1 MPKWLK
7 FLPDMSQHTMSSPAP
22 IGVPAPPR
30 DPNSR
35 DPRLDFFRGLALVMI
50 FINHVP
56 GNPLEVLTNRNFGF
70 SDAAEGFVFM
80 SGMAAGLAYPLAF
93 VRLPLWRAVAK
104 CWGRAWTLYSVHL
117 VISAISLAIMLG
129 AAYWFGAEKM
139 WKVNNVGPWMKA
151 PVQATIGIAT
161 LGHQFGYLNILPMY
175 AALLV
180 MTPVMILVAQ
190 RNIWIM
196 LGGSFALWVFTG
208 ETRLNIPA
216 YPNPGG
222 WFFNPFAWQFLFAIG
237 LACGMRLKAGQRL
250 LPTVVWAK
258 WLSLAILVLIL
269 GWMKIDA
276 IREIG
281 SAGLGVLRSLGAPF
295 YITNFDKTF
304 LAAPRLLHVLAL
316 VYFLSTQSWVTRF
329 SASRWVWPVQLMGRF
344 GLACFALG
352 TVLSILGQSIKAALI
367 YDPWV
372 FDMAYVFVGLA
383 LQMGF
388 ARIKWQLAKPP
399 AARAS

>member
-1 MPKWLK
+1 
-7 FLPDMSQHTMSSPAP
+7 MSGPVSPASLL
-22 IGVPAPPR
+22 GSR
-30 DPNSR
+30 R

-56 GNPLEVLTNRNFGF
+56 GNPLEIFTNRNFGF

-80 SGMAAGLAYPLAF
+80 SGMAAGMAYPMAF

-104 CWGRAWTLYSVHL
+104 CWGRAWTLYAVHL
-117 VISAISLAIMLG
+117 VISMISLAIMLG

-139 WKVNNVGPWMKA
+139 WQINNVGPWMKA

-175 AALLV
+175 AVLLL

-196 LGGSFALWVFTG
+196 LAGSFLLWIITG

-216 YPNPGG
+216 FPNEGG

-237 LACGMRLKAGQRL
+237 LAAGMRLKSGQRL
-250 LPTVVWAK
+250 VPNVAWAK
-258 WLSLAILVLIL
+258 WTSLAVLFFVL
-269 GWMKIDA
+269 AWMKID
-276 IREIG
+276 IVQSIG
-281 SAGLGVLRSLGAPF
+281 RAGLSFLHDQGFPF

-304 LAAPRLLHVLAL
+304 LAAPRLLHILAL
-316 VYFLSTQSWVTRF
+316 VYFLSTQSWVTRL
-329 SASRWVWPVQLMGRF
+329 SASRWVWPVELMGRF

-367 YDPWV
+367 YDPWI
-372 FDMAYVFVGLA
+372 FDMGYVFLGLA
-383 LQMGF
+383 LQMGL
-388 ARIKWQLAKPP
+388 ARVKWQLAQEPV
-399 AARAS
+399 R

>member
-1 MPKWLK
+1 MSASMPLASH
-7 FLPDMSQHTMSSPAP
+7 PVSA
-22 IGVPAPPR
+22 
-30 DPNSR
+30 R

-56 GNPLEVLTNRNFGF
+56 GNPLEVFTNRNFGF

-80 SGMAAGLAYPLAF
+80 SGMAAGLAYPMAF

-117 VISAISLAIMLG
+117 VITMISLAIMMG
-129 AAYWFGAEKM
+129 AAYWFGADKM
-139 WKVNNVGPWMKA
+139 WGINNVAPWIEA

-175 AALLV
+175 AALLL

-190 RNIWIM
+190 RNMWVM
-196 LGGSFALWVFTG
+196 LGGSFLLWIVTG

-216 YPNPGG
+216 FPNAGG

-237 LACGMRLKAGQRL
+237 LATGMRLKSGRRL
-250 LPTVVWAK
+250 VPNVAWAK
-258 WLSLAILVLIL
+258 WMSLAFLIFVLA
-269 GWMKIDA
+269 WMKID
-276 IREIG
+276 IVQFYGR
-281 SAGLGVLRSLGAPF
+281 AGLSFLRDHGFPF
-295 YITNFDKTF
+295 YITSFDKTF
-304 LAAPRLLHVLAL
+304 LAAPRLLHLLAL
-316 VYFLSTQSWVTRF
+316 VYFLSTQTWVLRL
-329 SASRWVWPVQLMGRF
+329 SASRWVWPVELMGRF

-367 YDPWV
+367 YDPWI
-372 FDMAYVFVGLA
+372 FDMGFVFVGLA

-388 ARIKWQLAKPP
+388 VRIKWQLAQKPG
-399 AARAS
+399 

>member
-1 MPKWLK
+1 
-7 FLPDMSQHTMSSPAP
+7 MSKTQILANPSG
-22 IGVPAPPR
+22 IG
-30 DPNSR
+30 R

-80 SGMAAGLAYPLAF
+80 SGMAAGLAYSMAF

-117 VISAISLAIMLG
+117 VISMISLAIMMG
-129 AAYWFGAEKM
+129 AAYWFGADKM
-139 WKVNNVGPWMKA
+139 WQVNNVAPWIAA

-175 AALLV
+175 AALLL
-180 MTPVMILVAQ
+180 MTPVMILIAQ
-190 RNIWIM
+190 RSVWLM
-196 LGGSFALWVFTG
+196 LGLSFLLWIVTG

-216 YPNPGG
+216 FPNSGG

-237 LACGMRLKAGQRL
+237 LASGMCMKAGQRL
-250 LPTVVWAK
+250 VPDVAWAR
-258 WLSLAILVLIL
+258 WGSLAFLIFVLA
-269 GWMKIDA
+269 WMKNGVVQDFG
-276 IREIG
+276 R
-281 SAGLGVLRSLGAPF
+281 SGLAFLRDHGFPF
-295 YITNFDKTF
+295 YITEFDKTF
-304 LAAPRLLHVLAL
+304 LAAPRLLHILVL
-316 VYFLSTQSWVTRF
+316 VYFLSTQTWVIRL
-329 SASRWVWPVQLMGRF
+329 SASRWVWPIELMGRF

-367 YDPWV
+367 YDPSI
-372 FDMAYVFVGLA
+372 FDMSFVFLGLA
-383 LQMGF
+383 LQMAL
-388 ARIKWQLAKPP
+388 ARIKWQLAQKP
-399 AARAS
+399 A

>member
-1 MPKWLK
+1 MSGPLSPTS
-7 FLPDMSQHTMSSPAP
+7 LPGSP
-22 IGVPAPPR
+22 
-30 DPNSR
+30 R

-80 SGMAAGLAYPLAF
+80 SGMAAGLAFPAAF
-93 VRLPLWRAVAK
+93 ERLPLWRAVAK

-117 VISAISLAIMLG
+117 VISIICLAIMMG

-139 WKVNNVGPWMKA
+139 WQVNNVGPWMKA

-175 AALLV
+175 AALLL

-190 RNIWIM
+190 RHMWAM
-196 LGGSFALWVFTG
+196 LVGSFFLWIITG
-208 ETRLNIPA
+208 ETRLNMPA
-216 YPNPGG
+216 FPNPGG

-237 LACGMRLKAGQRL
+237 LATGMRLKYGQRL
-250 LPTVVWAK
+250 LPNVAWAK
-258 WLSLAILVLIL
+258 WASLAALVFVLA
-269 GWMKIDA
+269 WMKID
-276 IREIG
+276 IVQSTGR
-281 SAGLGVLRSLGAPF
+281 AGLSFLRDHGFPF
-295 YITNFDKTF
+295 YITDFDKTF
-304 LAAPRLLHVLAL
+304 LAAPRLLHILLL
-316 VYFLSTQSWVTRF
+316 VYFLSTQSWVIRL
-329 SASRWVWPVQLMGRF
+329 SASRWVWPIDLMGRF

-367 YDPWV
+367 YDPWI
-372 FDMAYVFVGLA
+372 FDIGYVFLGLA

-388 ARIKWQLAKPP
+388 ARIKWQLAQKPV
-399 AARAS
+399 

>member
-1 MPKWLK
+1 MPLQRKYQ
-7 FLPDMSQHTMSSPAP
+7 PDMSGSLSPTSLP
-22 IGVPAPPR
+22 GS
-30 DPNSR
+30 SR

-70 SDAAEGFVFM
+70 SDAAEGFVLM
-80 SGMAAGLAYPLAF
+80 SGMAAGLAYPIAF
-93 VRLPLWRAVAK
+93 ERLPLWRAVAK

-117 VISAISLAIMLG
+117 VISIISLAIMLG

-139 WKVNNVGPWMKA
+139 WQINNVSPWMKA

-175 AALLV
+175 AALLL
-180 MTPVMILVAQ
+180 MTPVMILIAQ
-190 RNIWIM
+190 RRIWVM
-196 LGGSFALWVFTG
+196 LAGSFLLWVFTG

-216 YPNPGG
+216 FPNEGG

-237 LACGMRLKAGQRL
+237 LATGMRLKSGQRL
-250 LPTVVWAK
+250 LPNVAWAK
-258 WLSLAILVLIL
+258 WASLAILIFVLA
-269 GWMKIDA
+269 WMKID
-276 IREIG
+276 IVQSTGR
-281 SAGLGVLRSLGAPF
+281 AGLSFLRDHGFPF
-295 YITNFDKTF
+295 YITDFDKTY
-304 LAAPRLLHVLAL
+304 LAAPRLLHILVL
-316 VYFLSTQSWVTRF
+316 VYFLSTQSWVIRL
-329 SASRWVWPVQLMGRF
+329 SASRWVWPIDLMGRF

-372 FDMAYVFVGLA
+372 FDMGYVFLGLA

-388 ARIKWQLAKPP
+388 ARVKWQLAQKPV
-399 AARAS
+399 

>member
-1 MPKWLK
+1 MSGSLSPTS
-7 FLPDMSQHTMSSPAP
+7 LPGS
-22 IGVPAPPR
+22 
-30 DPNSR
+30 SR

-70 SDAAEGFVFM
+70 SDAAEGFVLM
-80 SGMAAGLAYPLAF
+80 SGMAAGLAYPIAF
-93 VRLPLWRAVAK
+93 ERLPLWRAVAK

-117 VISAISLAIMLG
+117 VISIISLAIMLG

-139 WKVNNVGPWMKA
+139 WQINNVSPWMKA

-175 AALLV
+175 AALLL
-180 MTPVMILVAQ
+180 MTPVMILIAQ
-190 RNIWIM
+190 RRIWVM
-196 LGGSFALWVFTG
+196 LAGSFLLWVFTG

-216 YPNPGG
+216 FPNEGG

-237 LACGMRLKAGQRL
+237 LATGMRLKSGQRL
-250 LPTVVWAK
+250 LPNVAWAK
-258 WLSLAILVLIL
+258 WASLAILIFVLA
-269 GWMKIDA
+269 WMKID
-276 IREIG
+276 IVQSTGR
-281 SAGLGVLRSLGAPF
+281 AGLSFLRDHGFPF
-295 YITNFDKTF
+295 YITDFDKTY
-304 LAAPRLLHVLAL
+304 LAAPRLLHILVL
-316 VYFLSTQSWVTRF
+316 VYFLSTQSWVIRL
-329 SASRWVWPVQLMGRF
+329 SASRWVWPIDLMGRF

-372 FDMAYVFVGLA
+372 FDMGYVFLGLA

-388 ARIKWQLAKPP
+388 ARVKWQLAQKPV
-399 AARAS
+399 